1 MTLLKASEICKAVL
15 KDIMFE
21 RFMQALSLGCTE
33 VHTTDWLWG
42 PYLVHSVLK
51 ISRIYDNP
59 LEG

>member
-33 VHTTDWLWG
+33 VHTTD
-42 PYLVHSVLK
+42 
-51 ISRIYDNP
+51 
-59 LEG
+59 